1 MPLDTY
7 LSLRQTYIDRPNI
20 VAVLTQALRRK
31 PSVLSD
37 PKLSNKASATTIRPS
52 GDARKSALISFQ
64 LDHLSTAFTR
74 TVDSGSRPRSRRYA
88 STNSFSETGGI

>member
-7 LSLRQTYIDRPNI
+7 LSFRQTYIDRPNV

-37 PKLSNKASATTIRPS
+37 PKLSNKASAAAILPS
-52 GDARKSALISFQ
+52 ADARKSALISFQ
-64 LDHLSTAFTR
+64 LDHLSTAFMR
-74 TVDSGSRPRSRRYA
+74 TVDSGSRPSSKRYA
-88 STNSFSETGGI
+88 STNSCAETCRP